1 MQWEFTAE
9 DVVKA
14 RSEYSLQ
21 DFRRDLVEEL
31 LSNLGP
37 MDEAQQLRSF
47 NLVYDMCYALATDK
61 KFDDFLGGY
70 AFDPPTCQF
79 LTELKPHMADNVVML
94 GAILQRLIMDRV
106 EAQMPLANAI
116 EDVAQWHAGVVSGK
130 TSGAGESVAG

>member
-14 RSEYSLQ
+14 HTAYGLQ
-21 DFRRDLVEEL
+21 DFRRDLREEL
-31 LSNLGP
+31 RSNLGA

-61 KFDDFLGGY
+61 KFDDFLSGY

-79 LTELKPHMADNVVML
+79 LTELKPHMADNVTML

-106 EAQMPLANAI
+106 EAQMPLAHAI
-116 EDVAQWHAGVVSGK
+116 EDVAQWHATLVSG
-130 TSGAGESVAG
+130 T

>member
-1 MQWEFTAE
+1 MEWEFTFE

-14 RSEYSLQ
+14 QAEYGLV
-21 DFRRDLVEEL
+21 DFRRDLAEEL
-31 LSNLGP
+31 RSNLGP

-61 KFDDFLGGY
+61 KFDDFLSGY

-79 LTELKPHMADNVVML
+79 LNELKPHMADNVVML

-106 EAQMPLANAI
+106 EARMPLANAI
-116 EDVAQWHAGVVSGK
+116 EEVAQWHADLTSGK
-130 TSGAGESVAG
+130 MQSAA

>member
-14 RSEYSLQ
+14 RSEYGLL
-21 DFRRDLVEEL
+21 DFRRDLAEEL
-31 LSNLGP
+31 RSNLGP

-61 KFDDFLGGY
+61 KFDDFLSGY

-79 LTELKPHMADNVVML
+79 LSELKAHMADNVVML

-106 EAQMPLANAI
+106 EAQMPLAHAI
-116 EDVAQWHAGVVSGK
+116 EEVAQWHASVVSGQV
-130 TSGAGESVAG
+130 TRATESSPA

>member
-14 RSEYSLQ
+14 RSEYGLQ
-21 DFRRDLVEEL
+21 EFRRDLGEEL
-31 LSNLGP
+31 RSNLGP

-47 NLVYDMCYALATDK
+47 NMVYDMCYALATDK
-61 KFDDFLGGY
+61 KFDDFLSGY

-116 EDVAQWHAGVVSGK
+116 EDVAQWHASMVSGN
-130 TSGAGESVAG
+130 TSRVDES

>member
-14 RSEYSLQ
+14 RAEYDLL
-21 DFRRDLVEEL
+21 DFRRDLGEEL
-31 LSNLGP
+31 RSNLGA
-37 MDEAQQLRSF
+37 MDEAQQTRSF

-61 KFDDFLGGY
+61 KFDDFLTGY

-106 EAQMPLANAI
+106 QANMPLPNAI
-116 EDVAQWHAGVVSGK
+116 EELAQWHANLVSGK
-130 TSGAGESVAG
+130 RPAPTENS

>member
-1 MQWEFTAE
+1 MQWEFTPE

-14 RSEYSLQ
+14 RSEYGLQ
-21 DFRRDLVEEL
+21 EFRRDLGEEL
-31 LSNLGP
+31 RSNLGA
-37 MDEAQQLRSF
+37 MDEAQQTRSF

-61 KFDDFLGGY
+61 KFDDFLSAY

-106 EAQMPLANAI
+106 EAHMPLAQAI
-116 EDVAQWHAGVVSGK
+116 EDVAQWHSAL
-130 TSGAGESVAG
+130 VAGKLPAALSEA